1 MFYNKLFIEGLVFES
16 RTLRIIECWILE
28 NSFNVLHYLL
38 FVFFGSQFEE
48 QSVRSCSVITFCII
62 MIATDGVQLA
72 YALGCLV

>member
-16 RTLRIIECWILE
+16 RTLRITECWILE
-28 NSFNVLHYLL
+28 NYFNGLHYLL
-38 FVFFGSQFEE
+38 VFSGSQFEE

-62 MIATDGVQLA
+62 MIATDGIKLA